1 MLTEEQKLIHTEF
14 RKYLRIEEAQK
25 GNMLNT
31 LINAAEN
38 NLPAL
43 IKQHIRPDFDCIYND
58 IYSIEELLTMS
69 AMIKTDEDKRQR
81 YYVVNVIYK
90 QDNNVW
96 RHLNISAIFA
106 VLILKRH
113 MANRQRISGSSSYK
127 TISIL

>member
-1 MLTEEQKLIHTEF
+1 MLTEDQKLIHTEF
-14 RKYLRIEEAQK
+14 RKYLRTEESQK

-96 RHLNISAIFA
+96 THLIISAIFA

-127 TISIL
+127 ATSYL

>member
-1 MLTEEQKLIHTEF
+1 MLTEDQKLIHTEF
-14 RKYLRIEEAQK
+14 RKYLRTEESQK

-81 YYVVNVIYK
+81 YYVINVIYK

-96 RHLNISAIFA
+96 RHLIISAIFA

-113 MANRQRISGSSSYK
+113 MAK
-127 TISIL
+127 

>member
-1 MLTEEQKLIHTEF
+1 MLRFSGQFQADFLITSGW
-14 RKYLRIEEAQK
+14 IEPLLVGGYAPFS
-25 GNMLNT
+25 
-31 LINAAEN
+31 A
-38 NLPAL
+38 
-43 IKQHIRPDFDCIYND
+43 

-96 RHLNISAIFA
+96 THLIISAIFA

>member
-1 MLTEEQKLIHTEF
+1 
-14 RKYLRIEEAQK
+14 
-25 GNMLNT
+25 MLNT
-31 LINAAEN
+31 LIHAAEN
-38 NLPAL
+38 NLAAW
-43 IKQHIRPDFDCIYND
+43 IKQHTSSDFDCIYND

-81 YYVVNVIYK
+81 YYVTNVIYK

-96 RHLNISAIFA
+96 RHLIISAIFA

-127 TISIL
+127 FIIQNH

>member
-31 LINAAEN
+31 LIHAAEN
-38 NLPAL
+38 NLAAW
-43 IKQHIRPDFDCIYND
+43 IKQHTSPDFDCIYND
-58 IYSIEELLTMS
+58 IYSIEELLMMS

-81 YYVVNVIYK
+81 YCVVNVIDK
-90 QDNNVW
+90 QDSNVW
-96 RHLNISAIFA
+96 RHLVISAIFA

-113 MANRQRISGSSSYK
+113 MAK
-127 TISIL
+127 